1 MTGRDALRAAVR
13 AHLDAGGLL
22 LGEAVGTHGL
32 AAGIEGAGVRRTTLS
47 ENATVGEAVGAALT
61 GARVVV
67 ELLDPNGYARAGDAL
82 ADLSSLAPRSRGAWS
97 AAVVVLAPWT
107 PHARVVPGL
116 DLHVLGSADDAGSV
130 LERAFGG
137 GRPAV
142 VLVNDEVLD
151 AEVCTQAPAASGAR
165 VVRTGSRADGVVVLA
180 IGPGVA
186 AALAAADDRDATV
199 IDLRTLAPLD
209 SATLGEHVR
218 AAGRV
223 VVVELAD
230 LLVPVVEEGFL
241 TLENPPALTRADAGE
256 IAAAIDAVRAT

>member
-1 MTGRDALRAAVR
+1 MTGRDALRGALR

-22 LGEAVGTHGL
+22 LGEAVGTHGI

-47 ENATVGEAVGAALT
+47 ENATVGEAAGAALT

-67 ELLDPNGYARAGDAL
+67 ELLDPMGYARAGEAL

-97 AAVVVLAPWT
+97 APVVVLAPWT
-107 PHARVVPGL
+107 PHARVVPGV
-116 DLHVLGSADDAGSV
+116 DLHVVGSPDDAGSV
-130 LERAFGG
+130 LARAFAG

-142 VLVNDEVLD
+142 VLLSDDALD
-151 AEVCTQAPAASGAR
+151 GDVCAEAGDTSGAR

-180 IGPGVA
+180 AGSGVA
-186 AALAAADDRDATV
+186 AALAAAEDRDATV
-199 IDLRTLAPLD
+199 VDLRALAPLD
-209 SATLGEHVR
+209 RATLGEQVR

-241 TLENPPALTRADAGE
+241 TLESPPALTRADAGE
-256 IAAAIDAVRAT
+256 IAAAINAVRAT

>member
-1 MTGRDALRAAVR
+1 MTGRDALRTELR
-13 AHLDAGGLL
+13 AHVDAGGLL

-47 ENATVGEAVGAALT
+47 ENATVGEAAGAALT

-67 ELLDPNGYARAGDAL
+67 ELLDPMGYARAGEAL

-97 AAVVVLAPWT
+97 AAVVVIAPWT
-107 PHARVVPGL
+107 PHARVVPGV
-116 DLHVLGSADDAGSV
+116 DLHVVGTPEDAGSV
-130 LERAFGG
+130 LARAFGG

-142 VLVNDEVLD
+142 VLVHNDVLD
-151 AEVCTQAPAASGAR
+151 GEVCAPAAASSGAR
-165 VVRTGSRADGVVVLA
+165 VVRAGSRADDVVVLA
-180 IGPGVA
+180 AGPGVSV
-186 AALAAADDRDATV
+186 ALAAAEDRDATV

-209 SATLGEHVR
+209 RGTLGEAVR

-241 TLENPPALTRADAGE
+241 TLESPPALTRADAGE